1 MIQTLRQINFNPRPK
16 LLSSNLHPLSFED
29 SAVQEIIEALALN
42 YEPPDTGS
50 QDRPKRRK
58 IAQAD
63 SSPMA
68 VLMRRLGDV
77 LGIADVDDDFLDLEA
92 QILLVVPLIWSSNAY

>member
-1 MIQTLRQINFNPRPK
+1 M
-16 LLSSNLHPLSFED
+16 
-29 SAVQEIIEALALN
+29 QEIIETLALN

-58 IAQAD
+58 IAQTD

-68 VLMRRLGDV
+68 VLMRRLGDIIGV
-77 LGIADVDDDFLDLEA
+77 VDVDDDFLDLEN
-92 QILLVVPLIWSSNAY
+92 QILLVVSLI